1 MNSARRVFVLLGAC
15 EDITE
20 RETAALQ
27 RGDIEHALKLGARK
41 LRISRSMAQTWKN
54 SELSSA
60 EVAALTERV
69 RNLEVREKDNL
80 AFLSEQMGRVK
91 SALTEIT
98 QAAHRSRNVRRGY
111 AGVFGSMGN
120 TAEVALGRA

>member
-15 EDITE
+15 EAITE
-20 RETAALQ
+20 RETAALR
-27 RGDIEHALKLGARK
+27 RGDIDHAINLGARK
-41 LRISRSMAQTWKN
+41 LRIARSMAEAREN
-54 SELSSA
+54 SGLSGA
-60 EVAALTERV
+60 EVDALTERV
-69 RNLEVREKDNL
+69 RNLEVLEKSNL
-80 AFLSEQMGRVK
+80 AFLSEQMVRVK